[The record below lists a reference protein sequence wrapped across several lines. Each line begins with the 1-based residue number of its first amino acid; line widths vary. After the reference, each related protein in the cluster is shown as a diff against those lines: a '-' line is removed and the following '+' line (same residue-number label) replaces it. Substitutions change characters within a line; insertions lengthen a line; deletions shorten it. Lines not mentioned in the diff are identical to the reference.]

1 MYNIIVLKRKELK
14 TMEYKRNSLFQT
26 TTAHICYCLHIIADD
41 NDYASQSLKDWCKA
55 KEQALMK
62 RERWNGTI
70 YSLKEFSKDLTELN
84 AKNKIEEDKTYINF
98 LIQATLDAYYD
109 FYPEEERYWKE

>member
-26 TTAHICYCLHIIADD
+26 TTQHVCFCLNLIADD
-41 NDYASQSLKDWCKA
+41 NKYASPSFRDWCKA
-55 KEQALMK
+55 KATALMK

-70 YSLKEFSKDLTELN
+70 YSLKEFSNDLTELN
-84 AKNKIEEDKTYINF
+84 ANNTHPEDKTYINF
-98 LIQATLDAYYD
+98 LIKATLDAYYD
-109 FYPEEERYWKE
+109 FYPEQERYWKE